1 MKKDFRG
8 LAELKSRLAELG
20 AMEDAFLMQCA
31 RDLAA
36 QFLAEVKKKTPVGE
50 GVYETDKKTGK
61 RKNIAQGGT
70 LRRMWR
76 VESVTRRG
84 DVYATCVI
92 NPVQYASYV
101 EYGHRQQPGRY
112 VPAIGKRL
120 VRSWVEGKHMMTLSA
135 EEIQS
140 RGDEYVRQRFYLF
153 LKQVMK

>member
-1 MKKDFRG
+1 MRKDFRG
-8 LAELKSRLAELG
+8 AEELQKRLVEFG
-20 AMEDAFLMQCA
+20 ARQEEFLMQCA
-31 RDLAA
+31 RELAG

-50 GVYETDKKTGK
+50 GVYETDKETGR
-61 RKNIAQGGT
+61 RKKIAQGGT
-70 LRRMWR
+70 LRRRWR

-84 DVYATCVI
+84 SVYAAYVI
-92 NPVQYASYV
+92 NPVEYASYV
-101 EYGHRQQPGRY
+101 EHGHRQQPRRY

-140 RGDEYVRQRFYLF
+140 RGDEYVRERFYLF